1 MLEDMANLAAVKEV
15 PEALESA
22 KAQRILEA
30 ARQVFLTDGY
40 GATSMDTIAKAA
52 GVSKATVYA
61 HFSSKDRLFSEII
74 ADRCRRHFPNDL
86 DAEIDALD
94 PKEALRTI
102 GRRFAAHVLAPE
114 VLGLYR
120 IVVAETARFPE
131 LGRAL
136 YEGGPRTGNKRMAQY
151 LQHLADR
158 GVFDIPDTELAARQF
173 FSMIRS
179 DLYMRRLFGI
189 ADAEVGITEA
199 QTIDGAVEVFWRAYS
214 RQR

>member
-1 MLEDMANLAAVKEV
+1 MANLATVKEA
-15 PEALESA
+15 PEVLESA

-74 ADRCRRHFPNDL
+74 AQRCRRHFPNDL

-102 GRRFAAHVLAPE
+102 GQRFAAHVLAPE
-114 VLGLYR
+114 VLDLYR
-120 IVVAETARFPE
+120 IVVAETPRFPE

-136 YEGGPRTGNKRMAQY
+136 YEGGPRTGCTRMAHY
-151 LQHLADR
+151 LQHLVDR
-158 GVFDIPDTELAARQF
+158 GVFDIPNTELAARQF
-173 FSMIRS
+173 FSMIRG
-179 DLYMRRLFGI
+179 DLYMRRLFGV

-214 RQR
+214 RWR

>member
-1 MLEDMANLAAVKEV
+1 MANLATVKDPPEV
-15 PEALESA
+15 LESA

-74 ADRCRRHFPNDL
+74 AQRCRRHFPNDL

-102 GRRFAAHVLAPE
+102 GQRFAAHVLAPE
-114 VLGLYR
+114 VLDLYR
-120 IVVAETARFPE
+120 IVVAETPRFPE

-136 YEGGPRTGNKRMAQY
+136 YEGGPRTGCARMARY
-151 LQHLADR
+151 LQHLVDR
-158 GVFDIPDTELAARQF
+158 GVFDIPNTELAARQF
-173 FSMIRS
+173 FSMIRG

-189 ADAEVGITEA
+189 ADAEVGITEE

-214 RQR
+214 RRR